1 MNKVAV
7 TIAHLRTARGLTP
20 AALSRKAGLRG
31 AGHIYQL
38 ESGEFADP
46 RLSTLEK
53 LAAAFEMPTC
63 ELVRHIDAAAPDAPV
78 AA

>member
-1 MNKVAV
+1 MKKVAA
-7 TIAHLRTARGLTP
+7 TIAHLRTLRGMTP
-20 AALSRKAGLRG
+20 AQLSRRAGLRG

-46 RLSTLEK
+46 RLSTLDK
-53 LAAAFEMPTC
+53 LAAAFDMPTY
-63 ELVRHIDAAAPDAPV
+63 ELVRQINEAVAETPV